1 VFIFPQRI
9 ESKLLS
15 MNIAFPRW
23 LFDQI
28 HSRNLVYNQCWED
41 PALDNAVLNIGPRDH
56 IVMITSA
63 GCNALDYMIHDPA
76 GIYCIDVNPHQ
87 NALLELKLASIAAL
101 RYDQFFEMFGNGRI
115 HEYRRI
121 YVNHLR
127 ERLTPASQKIWDKKI
142 EYFDP
147 QGVGLYFRGTSG
159 LVARALRFY
168 LQRYRGLKD
177 DLWNFQRI
185 QDLEEQAA
193 FYRTKI
199 APKLWSPLVR
209 LLIRQP
215 AVLSLLG
222 VPTEQIWEIRRNSNP
237 NLSSFI
243 QERVEATLTTV
254 PMQHNYFWRVYIN
267 GFYPND
273 CCPNYLKREF
283 FQYLRKRTSRIQL
296 HTTTLVDFLRSAD
309 RRFSIF
315 VLLDHMDWLSTQPRL
330 LEQEWRCIMDRAE
343 PGARIIY
350 RSGSVTCNYIPDFA
364 LQRLQFESDKTQTL
378 HGYDRVGTYG
388 SFHFA
393 TVTS

>member
-1 VFIFPQRI
+1 M
-9 ESKLLS
+9 S
-15 MNIAFPRW
+15 MGFPRW

-41 PALDNAVLNIGPRDH
+41 PAVDNAVLNIRSRDH

-76 GIYCIDVNPHQ
+76 AIYCIDVNPHQ
-87 NALLELKLASIAAL
+87 NALLELKLAAIAAL

-121 YVNHLR
+121 YRDQLR
-127 ERLTPASQKIWDKKI
+127 DWLTPESQDIWDRKI
-142 EYFDP
+142 DYFDP
-147 QGVGLYFRGTSG
+147 QGVGLYFRGTAG
-159 LVARALRFY
+159 LVARAMRLY
-168 LQRYRGLKD
+168 LQSCRGLKD
-177 DLWNFQRI
+177 ELWEFQTI
-185 QDLEEQAA
+185 QNLEKQAE
-193 FYRTKI
+193 FYRTRI
-199 APKLWSPLVR
+199 APKLWSPLIR
-209 LLIRQP
+209 FLIRQP

-222 VPTEQIWEIRRNSNP
+222 IPTEQIHEIQHASNP
-237 NLSSFI
+237 NVSSYI
-243 QERVEATLTTV
+243 EQRVGATLTTI
-254 PMQHNYFWRVYIN
+254 PMRHNYFWRVYIN

-283 FQYLRKRTSRIQL
+283 FQYLRKRTSRIQI
-296 HTTTLVDFLRSAD
+296 HTETLVDFLRSAD
-309 RRFSIF
+309 RRFTVF
-315 VLLDHMDWLSTQPRL
+315 VLLDHMDWLSAQPRL
-330 LEQEWRCIMDRAE
+330 LEEEWRCIIDRAE

-364 LQRLQFESDKTQTL
+364 KRRLHFESEKTQAL
-378 HGYDRVGTYG
+378 HGRDRVGTYA